1 MDFLLR
7 LPPRWPSPVSARL
20 AAADHAV
27 CMKTQIERS
36 LLNTAWC
43 THIFSLSCSG
53 FVCVTSSAV
62 FVPPAASSTQGIF
75 GHGKGFFCFFLNLQ
89 RHYRFLKSSLIADG
103 SCSITVSGNQSPGL
117 CFSRLRLQ
125 VTPHWTEILSMS
137 LLCHHY
143 IWLTDLEIVVVWALL
158 RGNTSPRRSDTA
170 ASVISGGNVLITANE
185 YSWRSTTINR
195 REC

>member
-1 MDFLLR
+1 MHSHLQSFLLR
-7 LPPRWPSPVSARL
+7 
-20 AAADHAV
+20 V
-27 CMKTQIERS
+27 CLCNIICRFCSTGS
-36 LLNTAWC
+36 LLDSRYFWTW
-43 THIFSLSCSG
+43 
-53 FVCVTSSAV
+53 
-62 FVPPAASSTQGIF
+62 
-75 GHGKGFFCFFLNLQ
+75 KGVFCFFLNLQ
-89 RHYRFLKSSLIADG
+89 RHYRFLKSFLIADG